1 MKSTALALIRR
12 RPALLVT
19 RSSPERLP
27 DNPGIMPS
35 LHLTWNLPIKK
46 VILHKTQQLEIAN
59 KNHHHQHRNMFWRRD
74 RNVKWALTNPTNK
87 KSIKSSF
94 NQFHMRHRQNLLQRP
109 GLKLKI
115 VVFTGSGGPMLL
127 QCWVHFTTSKNSTW
141 STLWYA
147 ALYATFEIPILV
159 QSERH
164 FVKNRNIYIIFTI
177 FEIIWAKAAF
187 VTILFRQHMALFLAV
202 FFHKLDLPSHC

>member
-74 RNVKWALTNPTNK
+74 RNVRWALTNLTNK
-87 KSIKSSF
+87 KNIKSSF

-109 GLKLKI
+109 GLKLKV
-115 VVFTGSGGPMLL
+115 VVFTGGSGGPMLL
-127 QCWVHFTTSKNSTW
+127 QCWVHFTTSKKSTW
-141 STLWYA
+141 SILWYA
-147 ALYATFEIPILV
+147 ALYGTFEIPICY
-159 QSERH
+159 R
-164 FVKNRNIYIIFTI
+164 VKGILWRIPIFTI
-177 FEIIWAKAAF
+177 LKIIWANTAF
-187 VTILFRQHMALFLAV
+187 VTILLRQHMALFMAD
-202 FFHKLDLPSHC
+202 FFKIFNLPYLSLRR